1 MSATVAAASSG
12 AAIDSRFIVVESTVV
27 NMSLRKSIGNPEFL
41 KKIVVPNPKYRYVRA
56 RIDTGYSLSKYM
68 EKIEEL
74 RKNYRYKRDELFKR
88 LKVTTFAQLVLQVA
102 CVNEQDNGMFEELH
116 REEDLNSVVSA
127 AEPGLNTIKSSNEQ
141 STVEILQKCPAD
153 IISND
158 GSGEKPFTARSTLQ
172 SVISGVG
179 EIDLERKQKEI
190 RSKPSECP
198 EKTDRPYPDCPFLLL
213 DVRDRDAYDHCH
225 IIGAYNFP
233 IATLSR
239 TMNPHS
245 KEILEYKNAPGKIIL
260 LYDEDERIASLAAT
274 TLCERG
280 FENLFMLS
288 GGLKVVA
295 QMFPEGLTT
304 GSIPPSCQPPVI
316 PMPRQRRSTAQEPP
330 YPAEDKFRFTEAN
343 LNKIRHYLDEILI
356 PSNVSSNF
364 SRLSSSRTQLKTSG
378 SYASSVAGSI
388 SARSRASSIQNK
400 PWK

>member
-1 MSATVAAASSG
+1 MSATVAAAASSSG
-12 AAIDSRFIVVESTVV
+12 AANGSRFIVGEPIAV

-41 KKIVVPNPKYRYVRA
+41 KKRVVPNPKYRYVRA

-68 EKIEEL
+68 EKIEDL

-102 CVNEQDNGMFEELH
+102 CVNDQDNGVFEELH
-116 REEDLNSVVSA
+116 REE
-127 AEPGLNTIKSSNEQ
+127 AEPGLNAIKASNDQ
-141 STVEILQKCPAD
+141 STVGILQKSPVD

-179 EIDLERKQKEI
+179 EIDLERNQKEI
-190 RSKPSECP
+190 HSKPSECP
-198 EKTDRPYPDCPFLLL
+198 KKTDRPYPDCPFLLL
-213 DVRDRDAYDHCH
+213 DVRDRDAYDQCH
-225 IIGAYNFP
+225 VIGAYNYP
-233 IATLSR
+233 VAMLSR
-239 TMNPHS
+239 TMNPYT

-260 LYDEDERIASLAAT
+260 LYDEDERIARLAAT
-274 TLCERG
+274 TLCERS

-304 GSIPPSCQPPVI
+304 GSIPPSCQPPVV

-330 YPAEDKFRFTEAN
+330 HPAEDKFRLVEAD
-343 LNKIRHYLDEILI
+343 LNKIRHYLDEILV

-378 SYASSVAGSI
+378 SYASSIVGSI